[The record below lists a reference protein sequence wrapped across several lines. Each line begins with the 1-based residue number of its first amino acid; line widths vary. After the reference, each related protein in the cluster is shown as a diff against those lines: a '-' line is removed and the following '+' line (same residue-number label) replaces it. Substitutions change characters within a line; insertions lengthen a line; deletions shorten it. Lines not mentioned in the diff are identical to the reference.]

1 MKHARRQQGK
11 GAFDLIEEA
20 AQLLRTA
27 PAAALALYY
36 LGAIPF
42 VLGLLFFWADMSRSP
57 FANQHLADA
66 SLAMSILFLWMKFW
80 QALFARRVRAQVAAA
95 VPPALNFRRGARI
108 FIAQTVLQPFGLF
121 LIPLS
126 LVPALPFAWVYAF
139 YQNVTALADGG
150 KSTPEL
156 FKKSCRQAALWPM
169 QNNLA
174 LAILVGFAFYV
185 FINWATV
192 CLVLPR
198 LLKMLFGVQSVF
210 SQSPWSML
218 NTTFFAA
225 MFGLTYLCVD
235 PILKTFYALR
245 CFYGESLQSGEDL
258 AAELKPFVSGVQKI
272 ATVILIFSAIFWSP
286 PAKAAGPQPPV
297 SPHKVSAQNAL
308 QISTTDLNRA
318 INETIHES
326 KYTWRMPREKV
337 GDADAGNGMV
347 ARFFDKVGAMLRK
360 WTRAVLH
367 WLDEWLK
374 KLSRNWHPASVGTKS
389 AGYGW
394 IVSVQLLLWS
404 LIAVALTALAI
415 FLYRVW
421 RDRQKSRTAIA
432 GEAILLVPDITDEN
446 VGADQLPE
454 DGWTK
459 LARELLERGEF
470 RLAMRAFYLAS
481 LSHLAARNLISLAR
495 FKSNRDYE
503 RELRRRG
510 HSFPE
515 LLSVFNDNISIFEGI
530 WYGLHEVNP
539 GLVNQFASNVERI
552 KSAG

>member
-1 MKHARRQQGK
+1 MKHARRRQGK

-20 AQLLRTA
+20 TQLLRTA
-27 PAAALALYY
+27 PAAVLAVYY

-66 SLAMSILFLWMKFW
+66 SLAMSLLFLWMKFW
-80 QALFARRVRAQVAAA
+80 QVVFARRVRAQVAGTS
-95 VPPALNFRRGARI
+95 PPALNFRRGARI
-108 FIAQTVLQPFGLF
+108 FLTQTILQPLGLF

-126 LVPALPFAWVYAF
+126 MVPVLPFAWVYAF
-139 YQNVTALADGG
+139 FQNATALADGEG
-150 KSTPEL
+150 RTPEL
-156 FKKSCRQAALWPM
+156 FKKSCRQAALWPR
-169 QNNLA
+169 QNNIA

-192 CLVLPR
+192 CLILPQ
-198 LLKMLFGVQSVF
+198 LFKMLFGVQSVF
-210 SQSPWSML
+210 SKSPWSML

-225 MFGLTYLCVD
+225 TFGLTYLCVD
-235 PILKTFYALR
+235 PVLKTFYALR

-258 AAELKPFVSGVQKI
+258 KAELKPFVVSAQTI
-272 ATVILIFSAIFWSP
+272 AAAIFICSAIFLSP
-286 PAKAAGPQPPV
+286 PARAADAAPPAHPQNAAQV
-297 SPHKVSAQNAL
+297 SPP
-308 QISTTDLNRA
+308 DLDKA
-318 INETIHES
+318 INQTIHER
-326 KYTWRMPREKV
+326 KYTWRMPREQV
-337 GDADAGNGMV
+337 EEGDADRGMV
-347 ARFFDKVGAMLRK
+347 AQFFDKVGTLLRK
-360 WTRAVLH
+360 WARAVLQ

-374 KLSRNWHPASVGTKS
+374 KLTHNWHPSSVGAKS
-389 AGYGW
+389 SGYGW
-394 IVSVQLLLWS
+394 IMSIQLLLWG
-404 LIAVALTALAI
+404 LIAVAFTALAI
-415 FLYRVW
+415 FLYCVW
-421 RDRQKSRTAIA
+421 RDRWKSRAAIA
-432 GEAILLVPDITDEN
+432 SEAILPVPDIADEN
-446 VGADQLPE
+446 VNADQLPE

-470 RLAMRAFYLAS
+470 RLAMRAYYLAS
-481 LSHLAARNLISLAR
+481 LSHLATRNLISLAR

-515 LLSVFNDNISIFEGI
+515 LLSVFSDNISIFERI
-530 WYGLHEVNP
+530 WYGMYEVNP